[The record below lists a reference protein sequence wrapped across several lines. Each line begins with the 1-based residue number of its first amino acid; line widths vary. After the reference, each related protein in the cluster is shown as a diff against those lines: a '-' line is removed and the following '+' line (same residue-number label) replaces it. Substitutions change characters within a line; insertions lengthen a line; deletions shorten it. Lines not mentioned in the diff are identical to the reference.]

1 MWVTGCLME
10 LWKTLFAGRGKAVLA
25 FPCPVNGV
33 FHSAIACYPHFH
45 DARHTDRSK
54 PLPRPLLPIV
64 HAVSVYNPPNGSE
77 PPFLL
82 PQGFC
87 DELPDSPCKPLF
99 LFFLSDTLI
108 HFRCPPVI
116 LPRRFR
122 SNQMLRPASR
132 LRDGGASAF
141 PCQRRSSCQSR
152 TGTCISGALLCRTC
166 H

>member
-10 LWKTLFAGRGKAVLA
+10 LWETLFAGRGKAVLA
-25 FPCPVNGV
+25 FPCAVNGV

-45 DARHTDRSK
+45 DVRDADRSK

-64 HAVSVYNPPNGSE
+64 HAVSVCNPLNGSE

-82 PQGFC
+82 PQSFC
-87 DELPDSPCKPLF
+87 DKLPDSPCKPLF

-108 HFRCPPVI
+108 HSLCPP
-116 LPRRFR
+116 LNRLRRFR
-122 SNQMLRPASR
+122 SSQILRPASR
-132 LRDGGASAF
+132 LRGGGASAF
-141 PCQRRSSCQSR
+141 PCQKRFSCQNR
-152 TGTCISGALLCRTC
+152 TGTCISGVSLCRTS